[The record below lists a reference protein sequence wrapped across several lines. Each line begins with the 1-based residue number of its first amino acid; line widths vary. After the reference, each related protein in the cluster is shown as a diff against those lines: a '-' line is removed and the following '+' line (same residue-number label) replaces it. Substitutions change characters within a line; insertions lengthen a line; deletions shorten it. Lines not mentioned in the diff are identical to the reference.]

1 MGAVL
6 VYAQGS
12 EILTAKENDKYSTL
26 QKHLRHFGRTVHNK
40 ITRSNRIEIMAHAT
54 EQKIKLLVLYDLLC
68 RLTDE
73 NHALNTDEIIAL
85 LAEKKIAVSRK
96 ILLQD
101 IALLN
106 QYGYEVLTYK
116 KKYHYYYV
124 VNRHFD
130 SAEIALLSDAVQ
142 ASKLSASHKQTLTNK
157 LMTTMGNFQTTDL
170 TAAAHFGT
178 MPQRNNRYIIYTID
192 TLKQAIVNNKQV
204 SFKYYSL
211 DYQKNRLFRNDGKKY
226 IVNPLVVVWN
236 KDNYY
241 LICYDDK
248 HKGTANYRIDR
259 MTDAQEEPTNR
270 TYRKE
275 LAAFDIEKYRQKVF
289 SMFGGDEQE
298 IELQFNAT
306 MLDDIFDKFGEEIH
320 IVKVDDDTF
329 RVKAPIQIS
338 KTFFAWVVGTQGK
351 MRILSPQ
358 SVCEQFHAFVK
369 KIKEA
374 Y

>member
-1 MGAVL
+1 M
-6 VYAQGS
+6 
-12 EILTAKENDKYSTL
+12 
-26 QKHLRHFGRTVHNK
+26 
-40 ITRSNRIEIMAHAT
+40 
-54 EQKIKLLVLYDLLC
+54 
-68 RLTDE
+68 
-73 NHALNTDEIIAL
+73 
-85 LAEKKIAVSRK
+85 
-96 ILLQD
+96 
-101 IALLN
+101 
-106 QYGYEVLTYK
+106 
-116 KKYHYYYV
+116 
-124 VNRHFD
+124 
-130 SAEIALLSDAVQ
+130 
-142 ASKLSASHKQTLTNK
+142 
-157 LMTTMGNFQTTDL
+157 
-170 TAAAHFGT
+170 
-178 MPQRNNRYIIYTID
+178 
-192 TLKQAIVNNKQV
+192 NNKQV

-211 DYQKNRLFRNDGKKY
+211 DYQKNRLFRNDGKRY

-259 MTDAQEEPTNR
+259 MTDAQEEPTDR

-275 LAAFDIEKYRQKVF
+275 LAEFDIEKYRQKVF

-351 MRILSPQ
+351 MRILAPQ
-358 SVCEQFHAFVK
+358 SVCEQFNAFVK

>member
-1 MGAVL
+1 
-6 VYAQGS
+6 
-12 EILTAKENDKYSTL
+12 
-26 QKHLRHFGRTVHNK
+26 
-40 ITRSNRIEIMAHAT
+40 MAHAT

-73 NHALNTDEIIAL
+73 DHALNTDEIIAL

-106 QYGYEVLTYK
+106 EYGYEVLTYK
-116 KKYHYYYV
+116 KKYHFYYV

-130 SAEIALLSDAVQ
+130 SAEIAFLADAVQ

-157 LMTTMGNFQTTDL
+157 LMTTMGNFQATDL

-192 TLKQAIVNNKQV
+192 TLKQAIVNNNKV

-211 DYQKNRLFRNDGKKY
+211 DYQKNRLFRNDGKRY

-275 LAAFDIEKYRQKVF
+275 LAEFDIEKYRQKVF
-289 SMFGGDEQE
+289 SMFGGDERE

-320 IVKVDDDTF
+320 ILKVDDDTF
-329 RVKAPIQIS
+329 RVKATIQIS

-351 MRILSPQ
+351 MRILAPQ
-358 SVCEQFHAFVK
+358 SVCEQFNAFVK
-369 KIKEA
+369 KIKEV

>member
-1 MGAVL
+1 
-6 VYAQGS
+6 
-12 EILTAKENDKYSTL
+12 
-26 QKHLRHFGRTVHNK
+26 
-40 ITRSNRIEIMAHAT
+40 MAHAT

-68 RLTDE
+68 RHTDE

-85 LAEKKIAVSRK
+85 LAEQKIAVSRK

-106 QYGYEVLTYK
+106 EYGYEVLTYK

-130 SAEIALLSDAVQ
+130 SAEIAMLSDAVQ
-142 ASKLSASHKQTLTNK
+142 ASKLSAAHKQTLTSK
-157 LMTTMGNFQTTDL
+157 LMATMGDFQATEL
-170 TAAAHFGT
+170 TAAACFGT
-178 MPQRNNRYIIYTID
+178 MPLRNNRYIIYTVD
-192 TLKQAIVNNKQV
+192 TLKQAIIRNKKV

-211 DYQKNRLFRNDGKKY
+211 DYQKNRLFHNNGNRY
-226 IVNPLVVVWN
+226 IINPLVVVWN

-248 HKGTANYRIDR
+248 HEGTANYRIDR
-259 MTDAQEEPTNR
+259 MTDAQEEPAER

-275 LAAFDIEKYRQKVF
+275 LAEFDIEKYRQKVF

-298 IELQFNAT
+298 VELQFCST
-306 MLDDIFDKFGEEIH
+306 MLDDIFDKFGEELH
-320 IVKVDDDTF
+320 IVKVDDNTY
-329 RVKAPIQIS
+329 RVKVIIQIS

-351 MRILSPQ
+351 MSILSPPP
-358 SVCEQFHAFVK
+358 VCEQFNAFVA
-369 KIKEA
+369 KIKEN

>member
-1 MGAVL
+1 
-6 VYAQGS
+6 
-12 EILTAKENDKYSTL
+12 
-26 QKHLRHFGRTVHNK
+26 
-40 ITRSNRIEIMAHAT
+40 MAHNA

-68 RLTDE
+68 RHTDE

-85 LAEKKIAVSRK
+85 LAENRIAVSRK
-96 ILLQD
+96 ILLKD
-101 IALLN
+101 VALLN
-106 QYGYEVLTYK
+106 AYGYEVLTYK

-130 SAEIALLSDAVQ
+130 IAEIAFLADAVQ
-142 ASKLSASHKQTLTNK
+142 ASKLSANQKQSLTNK
-157 LMTTMGNFQTTDL
+157 LMTTMGDFQATEL
-170 TAAAHFGT
+170 NAAARFGT
-178 MPQRNNRYIIYTID
+178 MPKRNNRHIIYTID
-192 TLKQAIVNNKQV
+192 TLKQAIANNKQV

-211 DYQKNRLFRNDGKKY
+211 DYQKNKVYRKDGERY

-241 LICYDDK
+241 LVCYYDK
-248 HKGTANYRIDR
+248 HDGTATYRIDR
-259 MTDAQEEPTNR
+259 MEEAQEEAAER

-275 LAAFDIEKYRQKVF
+275 LADFDIEQYRQRVF

-298 IELQFNAT
+298 VALQFNST
-306 MLDDIFDKFGEEIH
+306 MLDDVFDKFGEDVNI
-320 IVKVDDDTF
+320 IKVNEDTY
-329 RVKAPIQIS
+329 RLKVPIQVS

-358 SVCEQFHAFVK
+358 SVCEQFNMFVA
-369 KIKEA
+369 KIKDE